1 MNRERIHFLFLN
13 IGHFLDHLFTLIF
26 ATVAALALTREWGL
40 TYAELVPYATPGFV
54 AFGLFSLPAGWL
66 SDKWSRYG
74 MMSVFFVGIGI
85 ASIFTAFA
93 STPFQ
98 IMLLLFFV
106 GVLAA
111 IYHPVGLAMVVESAK
126 ASGTGQAIAVNGVWG
141 NLGVGSA
148 ALITGFLIDNGG
160 WRAAFIL
167 PGILSMAIGVAYF
180 IFSRPDMAAE
190 QTAKAARRAAS
201 AAAPAKAAPTGGEPH
216 ADQRL
221 RQLLIRLSV
230 IIFCTA
236 ALSSI
241 VFQSTTFALPKVL
254 EERMGGIAGSATVV
268 GWLAFVV
275 FAVASMAQL
284 VVGRLLDTLG
294 PRTVF
299 MGVAA
304 MQVLFFAL
312 MPGLHDWTGLA
323 VALGFMLG
331 AFGQIPINDYMIGR
345 MARSEFRGA
354 VYGARYVVSFVAL
367 AAALPLIAW
376 VHGNW
381 GFDALFRILAATAA
395 VIFLF
400 VSMIPGKLPVPDEAP
415 AKA

>member
-1 MNRERIHFLFLN
+1 
-13 IGHFLDHLFTLIF
+13 
-26 ATVAALALTREWGL
+26 V
-40 TYAELVPYATPGFV
+40 
-54 AFGLFSLPAGWL
+54 
-66 SDKWSRYG
+66 
-74 MMSVFFVGIGI
+74 
-85 ASIFTAFA
+85 
-93 STPFQ
+93 
-98 IMLLLFFV
+98 
-106 GVLAA
+106 
-111 IYHPVGLAMVVESAK
+111 
-126 ASGTGQAIAVNGVWG
+126 
-141 NLGVGSA
+141 
-148 ALITGFLIDNGG
+148 
-160 WRAAFIL
+160 
-167 PGILSMAIGVAYF
+167 
-180 IFSRPDMAAE
+180 
-190 QTAKAARRAAS
+190 
-201 AAAPAKAAPTGGEPH
+201 H

-221 RQLLIRLSV
+221 RQLLLRLSI

-304 MQVLFFAL
+304 MQVVFFML

-400 VSMIPGKLPVPDEAP
+400 VSLIPRTLPEPQEAT
-415 AKA
+415 ARA